1 MGLLPYVKSSTRKL
15 FESLTIKYVKRFTI
29 KHIKRLIIK
38 HIKCLIIEYVKPL
51 TIQIAL
57 IKITTVLLF
66 QRWIAVP
73 MNQHQSPNADFKN
86 LFLLCY
92 KTL

>member
-1 MGLLPYVKSSTRKL
+1 MGQLPHVKSLTR
-15 FESLTIKYVKRFTI
+15 
-29 KHIKRLIIK
+29 K